1 MNSQYDAQGLARLGR
16 YGDSTLVHM
25 QPQEVAGLQA
35 LAQSQGTSLTTNPDT
50 GLPEAFNLGGFFSAL
65 APVAVGALT
74 GGAGLPL
81 YAGIA
86 AGAATGAALNKEDPL
101 MGAVMGGL
109 GGYGGV
115 GLGQGFAA
123 AGSGAGTAAPAAG
136 GNMLPTA
143 STVAQNPVG
152 FQNAANLNAGLPI
165 DGGISGAKAGI
176 ATQPAAPT
184 FGQNLNSMGQGF
196 QNVITG
202 QEGSFDAFKQ
212 GLAGAGKPP
221 VSTASALGSVAM
233 PLGGAVLGGL
243 TPNTLQMG
251 EDPNDKY
258 DPYATL
264 NLGGRSSQGESGLR
278 LLAAGGPVSFAA
290 GGESMQGGGAGAM
303 QGSGSTTIS
312 GVANNMAPSY
322 GFMGQTRGP
331 SVAPEEFGL
340 FADQA
345 MIDAARERQNA
356 ALVNQRSTPF
366 QGYMGMGGMN
376 QSYAG
381 MGGMNQGYTGMG
393 GIGGGLGALTRNR
406 NDDENFIGSLNLNS
420 QDSLRLATGG
430 TIQTGGTQDLYGT
443 RDDRMADPALSR
455 DGYGLGRLNSMAAGG
470 MAGYKKG
477 GYLDGPGDGMSDSIP
492 ATIEGKQPARLADGE
507 FVIPADV
514 VSHLG
519 NGSTKAGSKRLYN
532 MLDKV
537 RKARTGNEKQGKQI
551 NPSKY
556 LPA

>member
-1 MNSQYDAQGLARLGR
+1 M
-16 YGDSTLVHM
+16 
-25 QPQEVAGLQA
+25 
-35 LAQSQGTSLTTNPDT
+35 
-50 GLPEAFNLGGFFSAL
+50 
-65 APVAVGALT
+65 
-74 GGAGLPL
+74 
-81 YAGIA
+81 
-86 AGAATGAALNKEDPL
+86 
-101 MGAVMGGL
+101 
-109 GGYGGV
+109 
-115 GLGQGFAA
+115 FAA
-123 AGSGAGTAAPAAG
+123 AGSGTAAPAAG
-136 GNMLPTA
+136 GMPVSPTA
-143 STVAQNPVG
+143 DTLHAGAGQGWYGGKSGLFQGPTIESTG
-152 FQNAANLNAGLPI
+152 MTAG
-165 DGGISGAKAGI
+165 GYGAVPEA
-176 ATQPAAPT
+176 T
-184 FGQNLNSMGQGF
+184 FGQSVSNMGQGVG
-196 QNVITG
+196 NVLSG
-202 QEGSFDAFKQ
+202 KEGSFDAFKQ

-221 VSTASALGSVAM
+221 VTTASALGSVAM

-290 GGESMQGGGAGAM
+290 GGESMQGGGSGAM
-303 QGSGSTTIS
+303 QGADSIRVSIPGNSSNSGMIP
-312 GVANNMAPSY
+312 GF
-322 GFMGQTRGP
+322 GFMGQTRGS

-356 ALVNQRSTPF
+356 ALANQRSTPF
-366 QGYMGMGGMN
+366 QGYIGMGGMN

-393 GIGGGLGALTRNR
+393 GMGGGLGALSRNR

>member
-1 MNSQYDAQGLARLGR
+1 MI
-16 YGDSTLVHM
+16 
-25 QPQEVAGLQA
+25 P
-35 LAQSQGTSLTTNPDT
+35 
-50 GLPEAFNLGGFFSAL
+50 GF
-65 APVAVGALT
+65 
-74 GGAGLPL
+74 
-81 YAGIA
+81 
-86 AGAATGAALNKEDPL
+86 
-101 MGAVMGGL
+101 
-109 GGYGGV
+109 
-115 GLGQGFAA
+115 
-123 AGSGAGTAAPAAG
+123 
-136 GNMLPTA
+136 
-143 STVAQNPVG
+143 
-152 FQNAANLNAGLPI
+152 
-165 DGGISGAKAGI
+165 
-176 ATQPAAPT
+176 
-184 FGQNLNSMGQGF
+184 
-196 QNVITG
+196 
-202 QEGSFDAFKQ
+202 
-212 GLAGAGKPP
+212 
-221 VSTASALGSVAM
+221 
-233 PLGGAVLGGL
+233 
-243 TPNTLQMG
+243 
-251 EDPNDKY
+251 
-258 DPYATL
+258 
-264 NLGGRSSQGESGLR
+264 
-278 LLAAGGPVSFAA
+278 
-290 GGESMQGGGAGAM
+290 
-303 QGSGSTTIS
+303 
-312 GVANNMAPSY
+312 
-322 GFMGQTRGP
+322 GFMGQTRGS

-356 ALVNQRSTPF
+356 ALANQRNTRF

-381 MGGMNQGYTGMG
+381 MGGMNQQPSGMASM
-393 GIGGGLGALTRNR
+393 GGGLGGLSRNE

-455 DGYGLGRLNSMAAGG
+455 DGYGLGRLNSMTAGG

-519 NGSTKAGSKRLYN
+519 NGSTKAGSKRLYA

-556 LPA
+556 LPT